1 MEAFMSGKQMLFIA
15 GIIMC
20 IVGGLGIFGLAVLV
34 LGIGFLNGGMGFL
47 ALLIALIPLALQALY
62 IYLGY
67 LGIQTSKTGYGID
80 RCILIGKVLIGLQ
93 IFSTVIAIFSE
104 KGINPLGTILS
115 FATIILYLFG
125 AGKMQEEEANY

>member
-1 MEAFMSGKQMLFIA
+1 MSGKQMLFIA

-20 IVGGLGIFGLAVLV
+20 IVGGIGILSLLVLV
-34 LGIGFLNGGMGFL
+34 VGIGFLNGGMGFL
-47 ALLIALIPLALQALY
+47 ALLIAFIPLALQALY

-67 LGIQTSKTGYGID
+67 LGIQTSKTGYGIE

-93 IFSTVIAIFSE
+93 IFSTVTAMFSE
-104 KGINPLGTILS
+104 RELNPFITILS

-125 AGKMQEEEANY
+125 AGKMQEEESSY